1 MLWIWE
7 QWLDTAEHQVQSKVV
22 PYCPIENMNFDFDS
36 ATVKMT
42 VWERVLKKI
51 GQLVQ
56 FLGSSWYSCTV
67 NNNAPLSIYGIIN
80 GKMVIWSKVLKL
92 TVKIFST
99 SQWKED
105 MNYPNIKATHHTQD
119 FPSEK
124 CTQAPLLKRFQG
136 WQVDFPQT
144 RKLLLWMIIF
154 LTKGH
159 NMEQSWVKTDSR
171 LEQGLL

>member
-1 MLWIWE
+1 MAVAWSWISLLKCLVNERWSCYE
-7 QWLDTAEHQVQSKVV
+7 YGNNGWTVQSTK
-22 PYCPIENMNFDFDS
+22 CR
-36 ATVKMT
+36 VKSCLIVRYKIWILT
-42 VWERVLKKI
+42 LIQPPLRWLCEKGFLKKI

-105 MNYPNIKATHHTQD
+105 MNYPNIKATHLTQD

-136 WQVDFPQT
+136 WQVDYI
-144 RKLLLWMIIF
+144 KLALSPI
-154 LTKGH
+154 
-159 NMEQSWVKTDSR
+159 
-171 LEQGLL
+171 